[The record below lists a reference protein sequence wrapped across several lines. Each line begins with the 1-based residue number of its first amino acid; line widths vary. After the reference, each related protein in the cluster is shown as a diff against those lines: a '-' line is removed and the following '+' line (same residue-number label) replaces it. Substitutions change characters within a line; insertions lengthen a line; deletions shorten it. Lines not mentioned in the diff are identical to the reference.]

1 MKGLVI
7 KDIIVMKY
15 YLPVCLALAACAAA
29 FVAGAAIP
37 LPGFATML
45 GTFIGGMAG
54 LAAFAYD
61 ETSRWDRYVLALPCT
76 KKQVVGARFLFLLLT
91 AGIGM
96 GAGVLAEAFF
106 ARPGWP
112 IASISGGCVVFPI
125 FALMTAAF
133 YLLGPE
139 KGRIIGVPAGVA
151 LGMLLFP
158 RLGVISPRIAVPAAF
173 ITMLASFLVSCRAYA
188 REKRKKGISQM
199 RLS

>member
-1 MKGLVI
+1 MKGLIV
-7 KDIIVMKY
+7 KDILTMKY

-61 ETSRWDRYVLALPCT
+61 ETSRWDKYVLALPCT
-76 KKQVVGARFLFLLLT
+76 KKQVVGARFLFLLFT

-112 IASISGGCVVFPI
+112 IASISGGCAAFPI
-125 FALMTAAF
+125 FALMLFLF
-133 YLLGPE
+133 YLLGSE
-139 KGRIIGVPAGVA
+139 RGRLVAVLAGVA
-151 LGMLLFP
+151 LGMLLFQKA
-158 RLGVISPRIAVPAAF
+158 GAFAVETAVLAAF
-173 ITMLASFLVSCRAYA
+173 ITMTASFLVSCRVYA
-188 REKRKKGISQM
+188 REKPEKGVSQM
-199 RLS
+199 KLS

>member
-15 YLPVCLALAACAAA
+15 YLPGCLTVAAAAAA

-45 GTFIGGMAG
+45 STFIGGMAG
-54 LAAFAYD
+54 LAAFAYN
-61 ETSRWDRYVLALPCT
+61 ENARWDGFVLTLPCT
-76 KKQVVGARFLFLLLT
+76 KRQVVGARFLFLLLT

-96 GAGVLAEAFF
+96 GIGLAAEAFF
-106 ARPGWP
+106 ARPGWAV
-112 IASISGGCVVFPI
+112 ASLSGGCVVFPI

-139 KGRIIGVPAGVA
+139 KGRIIGVPAGVV

-158 RLGVISPRIAVPAAF
+158 RLGTISPGVAVPAAF